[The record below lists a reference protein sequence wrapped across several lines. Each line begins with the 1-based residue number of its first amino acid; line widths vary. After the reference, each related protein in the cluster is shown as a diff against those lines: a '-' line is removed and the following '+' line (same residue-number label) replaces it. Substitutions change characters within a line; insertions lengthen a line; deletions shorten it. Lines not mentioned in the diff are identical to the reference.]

1 MKYSIAKMKAI
12 DFAKKRHEPVRIAK
26 ANKKEDYCL
35 LFGNDE
41 PTKNFKVIEVV
52 EVKQDSIQ

>member
-1 MKYSIAKMKAI
+1 MKYSIAKMKAKE
-12 DFAKKRHEPVRIAK
+12 FYNERKEPIKIAK

-41 PTKNFKVIEVV
+41 PTKNFKIIEIVDK
-52 EVKQDSIQ
+52 ENLW